1 MSLTTQD
8 LFSLI
13 QAVKHELQIQ
23 SQIFPYMI
31 ANKKI
36 TVRHASI
43 QIQRMRELGVL
54 LKEFIAMTLR
64 KLYRAN
70 SLKSMI
76 LRWHT
81 VRRNILK
88 NIIKAA
94 SRTTENDN

>member
-54 LKEFIAMTLR
+54 LKRIYCDDAPEIVQG
-64 KLYRAN
+64 KLFE
-70 SLKSMI
+70 I
-76 LRWHT
+76 
-81 VRRNILK
+81 
-88 NIIKAA
+88 
-94 SRTTENDN
+94 NDFKVAHSEEEYFEKYY